1 MIDTQKLL
9 TIFIEGSSFVSVL
22 AGIAAGFIM
31 VGVTKKFGSGIL
43 ASGFKS
49 IAVGIFFIAGGILV
63 DALESYLQ
71 VSGFTSV
78 SFTNILLLIK
88 APLFIIGTYI
98 IVIGSKR
105 TGDKLESL
113 TK

>member
-22 AGIAAGFIM
+22 ASIAAGIIM
-31 VGVTKKFGSGIL
+31 TQVTKKFGSGIL

-49 IAVGIFFIAGGILV
+49 IAIGIFFIAAGILV
-63 DALESYLQ
+63 DAVESYLQ
-71 VSGFTSV
+71 VSGSTNSNV
-78 SFTNILLLIK
+78 TNILLLIK

-98 IVIGSKR
+98 IVIGSKK